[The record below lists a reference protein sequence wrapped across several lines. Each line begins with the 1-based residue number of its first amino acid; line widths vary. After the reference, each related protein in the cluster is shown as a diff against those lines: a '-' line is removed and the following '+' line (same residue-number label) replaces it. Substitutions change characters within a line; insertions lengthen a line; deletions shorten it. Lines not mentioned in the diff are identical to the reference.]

1 MRTRTRI
8 HNFVVFHLHSHLLYW
23 VHFESCLFAIEYTL
37 LGRRTTTTTTIKTKS
52 NQVSR
57 NWCFRQPNAHTR
69 ITLITFQSW
78 ALLAKKWEKSRADI
92 FSPPPSTFGFIVCSE
107 IKLSIP
113 MRFTFKCSYTNRCW
127 CSSSSSNSA
136 AITIIINIRRNNGF
150 YCFTLQRKRS
160 FVCRFFYVLFLF
172 FSFFFQNFNRTKKI
186 INFMCFSWLS

>member
-8 HNFVVFHLHSHLLYW
+8 HNFVVFHLHSHLPYW
-23 VHFESCLFAIEYTL
+23 VHFESCLFAIEYTS

-52 NQVSR
+52 NQVSK

-69 ITLITFQSW
+69 ITLITIQCW

-92 FSPPPSTFGFIVCSE
+92 FSPPPSTFSRFIVCSE

-113 MRFTFKCSYTNRCW
+113 MRFTFKCSNTNRCW
-127 CSSSSSNSA
+127 CSSSSA

-160 FVCRFFYVLFLF
+160 FVCRFLRFVSLLFLF
-172 FSFFFQNFNRTKKI
+172 FWKF
-186 INFMCFSWLS
+186 